1 MRAKETVFDADPL
14 SVMISSR
21 CDDRINFLCK
31 DAEPAFKA
39 RIKFKDGAETQSM
52 EVLRRALKLRLED
65 IKIGA
70 RLVKGKLV
78 GGKQAFKVWI
88 HEDESAGSGATN
100 TWDLCARRAK
110 DADVFIMLYKG
121 HSGWLGTDDQTVQN
135 GIGICHAEL
144 IAAFDNAPVKV
155 RGIQL
160 NPLVNA
166 QPGSPHRK
174 FQEYVGDQGIPMA
187 QVTTGDEALE
197 RADELA
203 AAILLSLAREGVG
216 VNSSGES
223 SVGEALKWRR
233 MNFHDR
239 REKMTE
245 VVVAL
250 LRDRKR
256 GTVKQPE
263 GDANVVAVSIAGST
277 IGFVC
282 DSIPASMGTAAARE
296 LVGQPFLKDHE
307 HTKKWDASIQG
318 PVHLIACQ
326 KGVSETQALRQLGF
340 PDAIVV
346 SASFGVYVADDVQ
359 KIQMAFI
366 ANCRDKT
373 NTEHN
378 VQSFLKW
385 LDNQKEAKD
394 LAKRAKHRRQ
404 ISDLIRGLR

>member
-1 MRAKETVFDADPL
+1 MQTNEILFETQPL
-14 SVMISSR
+14 ALMISSR
-21 CDDRINFLCK
+21 CTDKIKFICK
-31 DAEPAFKA
+31 DAEPSFKEK
-39 RIKFKDGAETQSM
+39 IKFKDGDEKQTM
-52 EVLRRALKLRLED
+52 DVLRRALKLRLED

-88 HEDESAGSGATN
+88 HEDESAGSAARN
-100 TWDLCARRAK
+100 TWDVCMERSKA
-110 DADVFIMLYKG
+110 ADVFIMLYNG
-121 HSGWLGTDDQTVQN
+121 HSGWLGTDDRTVKN
-135 GIGICHAEL
+135 GVGICHAEL
-144 IAAFDNAPVKV
+144 AAAFDRAPVKV

-160 NPLVNA
+160 NPLVKA
-166 QPGSPHRK
+166 ELGSPDK
-174 FQEYVGDQGIPMA
+174 EFQNYVEEQGIPRA
-187 QVTTGDEALE
+187 QVATGDEALE
-197 RADELA
+197 RAEELA
-203 AAILLSLAREGVG
+203 AAILLRLAREGVG
-216 VNSSGES
+216 VNSSGDS

-233 MNFHDR
+233 MNFRDR
-239 REKMTE
+239 RETMTE
-245 VVVAL
+245 AMVTL
-250 LRDRKR
+250 LRDRK
-256 GTVKQPE
+256 GGMIKQPE
-263 GDANVVAVSIAGST
+263 GNDNVVAVPIEGST

-307 HTKKWDASIQG
+307 HTENWNASIQG

-326 KGVSETQALRQLGF
+326 KGVTETQAVRQLGF

-373 NTEHN
+373 NTENN

-394 LAKRAKHRRQ
+394 LETRETTQKNQR
-404 ISDLIRGLR
+404 SDS